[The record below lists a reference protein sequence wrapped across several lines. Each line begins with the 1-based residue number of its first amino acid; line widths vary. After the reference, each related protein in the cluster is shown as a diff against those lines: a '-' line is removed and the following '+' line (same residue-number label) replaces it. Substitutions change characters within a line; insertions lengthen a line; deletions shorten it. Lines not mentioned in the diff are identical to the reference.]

1 MGYLITSI
9 VFKMISLSL
18 SFNRLLT
25 ILPSLGTLP
34 VVDGGIIASNAEKGK
49 RGGGGKTKL
58 LIMEASVTLTLSLGH
73 YREEHN

>member
-1 MGYLITSI
+1 MVPHYFNS
-9 VFKMISLSL
+9 FKNAL

-34 VVDGGIIASNAEKGK
+34 VVDGGIIASNADKGK